1 MPKFGPMSKTHK
13 RKISEAN
20 KGVPKSVDHKILLT
34 IIGNQLEQYDI
45 TVEIYKQKLA
55 EGLRWCHGHNT
66 FLPEILF
73 GTAKHGNRCEECRSK
88 YEFSR
93 KHHLPWEYYEQKLVE
108 QGGGCGLCG
117 GPPTKRKRRP
127 AAFFDLDHDHNCCS
141 GDRSCGKCAR
151 GLLCS
156 RCNFVLGVIEKDPT
170 LLNKLLGGISTYL
183 RRYSKSAQY
192 TPPDGKS

>member
-20 KGVPKSVDHKILLT
+20 RGVPKSVDHKILLT
-34 IIGNQLEQYDI
+34 IIGNQLEQHDI

-55 EGLRWCHGHNT
+55 EGLRWCHGHKT
-66 FLPEILF
+66 FLPKILF
-73 GTAKHGNRCEECRSK
+73 GTAKHGNRCEECRRK

-93 KHHLPWEYYEQKLVE
+93 KHHLPWEWYGRKLKE

-117 GPPTKRKRRP
+117 GPPTSRRGCLV
-127 AAFFDLDHDHNCCS
+127 AFFDLDHDHNCCS

-156 RCNFVLGVIEKDPT
+156 RCNFVLGWVEKDLARLD
-170 LLNKLLGGISTYL
+170 LLTKIPEYIQNYAHSF
-183 RRYSKSAQY
+183 Q
-192 TPPDGKS
+192 